1 MTDVKS
7 IAQLDR
13 ASVLHPLTQL
23 KEFACGK
30 LGDPT
35 IVTGGK
41 GIRIED
47 AQGRSYIDGFAGLY
61 CVNIGYGRTEVA
73 EAIARQAYKL
83 AYYHNYA
90 AHATEGL
97 AILSDRL
104 VRMAPGKPSKVF
116 FGLSGSDANETQVK
130 LVWYYNN
137 LRGQPKKKKI
147 ISRVRGYHGC
157 SIISGSMTGL
167 PFFHDHMNLPVPGI
181 LHTGTPH
188 YYWGAEP
195 GETEESFSHRR
206 AAELESL
213 ILQEGPETI
222 GAFIAEPVL
231 GTGGIVPPP
240 ACYWREI
247 QAVLRRYDVL
257 LIADEVICGFGRTG
271 ADFGSMRY
279 GIEPDLVTIAKGLTS
294 GYAPLSGAII
304 GERVYAV
311 MEEAAD
317 RVGVFSHG
325 YTYSGHPV
333 SVAAANAVLDI
344 FEKERLSDRARIV
357 GAYFQARLKERFA
370 QLEIVGEVRGVGLL
384 GAVEF
389 VADRQTKR
397 RFDPL
402 LKIGTRKAAR
412 DRGLIARAMPHGDIL
427 GFAPPLVVSES
438 EIDEVVDLA
447 YQATKQI
454 MDELAKEGRRS
465 EQLVGRHRT
474 EPGLP

>member
-1 MTDVKS
+1 MNNIKT
-7 IAQLDR
+7 IAEKDR
-13 ASVLHPLTQL
+13 ATVLHPFTQL
-23 KEFACGK
+23 KDFATGK
-30 LGDPT
+30 IGDPT
-35 IVTGGK
+35 IVSGGK

-83 AYYHNYA
+83 AYYHTYA
-90 AHATEGL
+90 AHTTEEL
-97 AILSDRL
+97 ANLSDRL

-116 FGLSGSDANETQVK
+116 YGLSGSDANETQAK

-137 LRGQPKKKKI
+137 LRGQPRKKKI
-147 ISRVRGYHGC
+147 ISRERGYHGC
-157 SIISGSMTGL
+157 SVISGSMTGMS
-167 PFFHDHMNLPVPGI
+167 FYHDHMDLPFPGI

-188 YYWGAEP
+188 HYWGAEL

-206 AAELESL
+206 AAELEEL
-213 ILQEGPETI
+213 ILREGPETV

-231 GTGGIVPPP
+231 GTGGITPPP
-240 ACYWREI
+240 EGYWREI
-247 QAVLRRYDVL
+247 QTVLRRYDVL

-271 ADFGSMRY
+271 ADFGSTLY
-279 GIEPDLVTIAKGLTS
+279 GMEPDLVTVAKGLTS
-294 GYAPLSGAII
+294 GYVPLSASIV

-317 RVGVFSHG
+317 RVGAFSHG
-325 YTYSGHPV
+325 YTYSGHPIAA
-333 SVAAANAVLDI
+333 AAANAVLDI
-344 FEKERLSDRARIV
+344 VEKERLSDRARTV
-357 GAYFQARLKERFA
+357 GAHFLKRLKQRFS

-384 GAVEF
+384 GALEF

-397 RFDPL
+397 RFDPQ
-402 LKIGTRKAAR
+402 LKVGARISKAAR

-438 EIDEVVDLA
+438 EIDEIIELA
-447 YQATKQI
+447 YRATKQV
-454 MDELAKEGRRS
+454 MDELALES
-465 EQLVGRHRT
+465 AI
-474 EPGLP
+474 